1 MRNKKNKG
9 FTLIELVIVVAILG
23 ILMAIAV
30 PAFSGVSKSARSAQ
44 AKAFASQL
52 TTYYSGQG
60 VMALMRSG
68 GVESYPPAQDN
79 GECADHKAG
88 ALGAGDAGSGASWSA
103 GAFNAAVGNHE
114 SCTWVL
120 SADDDFKVRYI
131 TTKLGHGQAFLDMA
145 VGWSDDAGA
154 TYYVVGQGKLAELNA
169 SHVIAAA
176 AG

>member
-68 GVESYPPAQDN
+68 GVESYPPAQDH

-88 ALGAGDAGSGASWSA
+88 ALGAGDAGSGASWTA
-103 GAFNAAVGNHE
+103 GAFNAAV
-114 SCTWVL
+114 T
-120 SADDDFKVRYI
+120 ADDDFKVRYI
-131 TTKLGHGQAFLDMA
+131 TTKAGHGQEFLDMA